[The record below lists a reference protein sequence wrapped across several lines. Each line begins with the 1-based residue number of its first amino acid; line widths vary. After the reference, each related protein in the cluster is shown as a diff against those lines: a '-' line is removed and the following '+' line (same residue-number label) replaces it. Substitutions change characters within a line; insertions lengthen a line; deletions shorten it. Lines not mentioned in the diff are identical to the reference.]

1 MFAIKKK
8 LSGDVIIG
16 LGAIALALVFIIV
29 AKGMKFFL
37 SDTDPG
43 PIVFPIGAALAVIV
57 LSLVLIV
64 KSLCNPKEYLK
75 GVFTDPEQ
83 KASFL
88 RMLMMLGAM
97 ALFLVLWNV
106 VPFLVACIPFTF
118 ALCMLFRQSLRFS
131 IIYSLALSGIVYVV
145 FVMILQV
152 RLDIF

>member
-1 MFAIKKK
+1 M
-8 LSGDVIIG
+8 SGDVFIG
-16 LGAIALALVFIIV
+16 LAAIALALVFIFV

-43 PIVFPIGAALAVIV
+43 PIVYPIGAAIAVIT
-57 LSLVLIV
+57 LSVILIV
-64 KSLCNPKEYLK
+64 RSLFNPKEYLK

-83 KASFL
+83 KKSFL
-88 RMLMMLGAM
+88 RMLMVLGTM
-97 ALFLVLWNV
+97 ALFLVVWNL
-106 VPFLVACIPFTF
+106 VPFLVACILFTF
-118 ALCMLFRQSLRFS
+118 ALCMLFKQSLRFS